1 MVESLLRDDLE
12 FLVPERKAIPAATR
26 LRLFAT
32 ASGHCQNPH
41 CLDAL
46 FPVEM
51 GGDKH
56 IAEMAHVIPHGDA
69 GPRHEDR
76 PAGDFNA
83 DTFENLILLCPT
95 CHTKVD
101 KDPEAYPRNLLL
113 DWKHNHLAHL
123 ALKQGITAYSNRLQV
138 REAITRIQAE
148 NKAIWER
155 YAPEHGSDFDYDP
168 ESEVARAWSQ
178 RMRSVILPNH
188 YRIQAIIR
196 ANLGLATDEE
206 RRTFAEYQ
214 EHVRGLSERHVCGVA
229 GRAIRFPQLMESIF
243 S

>member
-1 MVESLLRDDLE
+1 MAD
-12 FLVPERKAIPAATR
+12 RKAISTATR
-26 LRLFAT
+26 LRLFAA
-32 ASGHCQNPH
+32 ASGYCQKPD

-46 FPVEM
+46 FPAEM

-76 PAGDFNA
+76 PAEDFDP

-95 CHTKVD
+95 CHTTID
-101 KDPEAYPRNLLL
+101 KDPEAYPRNILL
-113 DWKHNHLAHL
+113 DWKANHLGRL
-123 ALKQGITAYSNRLQV
+123 ALKQGIKAYDNREQV
-138 REAITRIQAE
+138 RAAVAGIMAE
-148 NKAIWER
+148 NRAIWEKF
-155 YAPEHGSDFDYDP
+155 APEEGSGFEYDP
-168 ESEVARAWSQ
+168 ESGTAAAWDH

-188 YRIQAIIR
+188 YRTLAIIE
-196 ANLGLATDEE
+196 ANLGLATADE

-229 GRAIRFPQLMESIF
+229 GRAIRFPDLMEGIF
-243 S
+243 T

>member
-1 MVESLLRDDLE
+1 M
-12 FLVPERKAIPAATR
+12 PERKAIPAATR
-26 LRLFAT
+26 LRLFAA
-32 ASGHCQNPH
+32 ASGHCQKPD

-76 PAGDFNA
+76 PPGDFDA

-101 KDPEAYPRNLLL
+101 KDPETYPRSLLL
-113 DWKHNHLAHL
+113 GWKQNHLANL
-123 ALKQGITAYSNRLQV
+123 ALKQGIKAYGDRRQV
-138 REAITRIQAE
+138 REAVAGILAE
-148 NKAIWER
+148 NRVIWER
-155 YAPEHGSDFDYDP
+155 FAPVHGSDFDYDP
-168 ESEVARAWSQ
+168 EAEVAGMWRQ

-188 YRIQAIIR
+188 YRLQAIIE
-196 ANLGLATDEE
+196 ANMALATDEE
-206 RRTFAEYQ
+206 HRTFAEYL

-229 GRAIRFPQLMESIF
+229 GRAIRFPKLMESIF

>member
-1 MVESLLRDDLE
+1 MA
-12 FLVPERKAIPAATR
+12 ERRAIPVATR
-26 LRLFAT
+26 LRLFAE
-32 ASGHCQNPH
+32 ASGHCQKPD

-76 PAGDFNA
+76 PAGAFDA
-83 DTFENLILLCPT
+83 DSFDNLILLCPT
-95 CHTKVD
+95 CHTKID
-101 KDPEAYPRNLLL
+101 KDAGAYPRNMLLT
-113 DWKHNHLAHL
+113 WKREHFANL
-123 ALKQGITAYSNRLQV
+123 ALQQGIRAYDDRGLV
-138 REAITRIQAE
+138 KDAVARVMAE

-155 YAPEHGSDFDYDP
+155 YAPVDGANFEFNP
-168 ESEVARAWSQ
+168 ESEASKTWEQ

-188 YRIQAIIR
+188 YRVQAIIE
-196 ANLGLATDEE
+196 ANLGIATEAE
-206 RRTFAEYQ
+206 RRTFAEYK
-214 EHVRGLSERHVCGVA
+214 EHVRGLSERHICGVA
-229 GRAIRFPQLMESIF
+229 GRAIRFPERMESIF

>member
-1 MVESLLRDDLE
+1 MA
-12 FLVPERKAIPAATR
+12 ERKAIPVATR
-26 LRLFAT
+26 LRLFAA
-32 ASGHCQNPH
+32 ASGYCQKPD

-76 PAGDFNA
+76 PTGDFNA
-83 DTFENLILLCPT
+83 DAFDNLILLCPT
-95 CHTKVD
+95 CHTKID
-101 KDPEAYPRNLLL
+101 KNPEAYPRNILL
-113 DWKHNHLAHL
+113 DWKHKHHTNL
-123 ALKQGITAYSNRLQV
+123 ALKQGIRTYDNREQV
-138 REAITRIQAE
+138 KYAIEGILNE
-148 NKAIWER
+148 NRAIWR
-155 YAPEHGSDFDYDP
+155 KYAPIDGFAFDYNP
-168 ESEVARAWSQ
+168 ESEISKAWNQ

-188 YRIQAIIR
+188 YRVQAIIQ

-206 RRTFAEYQ
+206 RQTFADYQ
-214 EHVRGLSERHVCGVA
+214 EHVRGLSERHVCGVP
-229 GRAIRFPQLMESIF
+229 GRAIRFPNLMESIF